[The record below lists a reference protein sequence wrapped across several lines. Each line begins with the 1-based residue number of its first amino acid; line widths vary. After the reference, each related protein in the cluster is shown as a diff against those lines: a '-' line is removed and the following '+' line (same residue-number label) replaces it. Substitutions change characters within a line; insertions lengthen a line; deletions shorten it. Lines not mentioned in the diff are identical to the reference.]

1 MKSNEKNNENPK
13 NEEALV
19 CTNSDSLGSGAS
31 TIVDQQQHQQQQQPL
46 KKFSLKGNQL
56 SGSILIGNYN
66 VRREKGEGEK
76 INLKGICW
84 NTKEDPFGV
93 KRYGY

>member
-1 MKSNEKNNENPK
+1 MIKATKILKKPSADSYQLKLNKMKSNEKNNENPK
-13 NEEALV
+13 NEEALL

-31 TIVDQQQHQQQQQPL
+31 TIVDQQQQPL

-66 VRREKGEGEK
+66 VRRKEGRSK
-76 INLKGICW
+76 N
-84 NTKEDPFGV
+84 
-93 KRYGY
+93 